1 MKVYHGHII
10 MILNSM
16 DEICVF
22 SERVEVGHYYNY
34 DTERKNVR
42 HPLFQIRS
50 HTLNQFLFY
59 YGTSQSLNYCNHFL
73 NVHAKLLIF
82 YYPEQNISEMV

>member
-1 MKVYHGHII
+1 
-10 MILNSM
+10 M

-22 SERVEVGHYYNY
+22 SERVEVDHYYNY

-59 YGTSQSLNYCNHFL
+59 YGTSQSLNYYNHFL
-73 NVHAKLLIF
+73 NVHAKLLIV

>member
-1 MKVYHGHII
+1 MKVYHGHLI
-10 MILNSM
+10 MFLNSM

-22 SERVEVGHYYNY
+22 SERVEVVHYYNY
-34 DTERKNVR
+34 DTEKNVR

-50 HTLNQFLFY
+50 HTLNQFLFF
-59 YGTSQSLNYCNHFL
+59 YGTSQSSNYCNDFV
-73 NVHAKLLIF
+73 NVHAKLLIV